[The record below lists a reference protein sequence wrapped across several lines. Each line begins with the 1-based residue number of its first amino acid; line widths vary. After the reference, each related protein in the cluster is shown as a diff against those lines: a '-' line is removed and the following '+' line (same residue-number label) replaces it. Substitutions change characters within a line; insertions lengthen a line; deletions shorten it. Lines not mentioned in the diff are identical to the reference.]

1 MQLIHTPVDMQQWA
15 LAQRSRGI
23 RLGCVPTMGC
33 LHDGHMALVQQVQTR
48 TDQVVVTIFVNPTQF
63 GPHEDFHRYPRPLE
77 DDLARCRAAG
87 VTAVFLP
94 QPAQMYAA
102 DHSVYVVEEQLGSG
116 LCGAAR
122 PGHFRGVCTVVAKL
136 FNLTLPHVAIFG
148 QKDYQQAAIIR
159 RMVRDL
165 DFPVEVVVAP
175 IVREPDGLA
184 LSSRNR
190 YLSADERQRAR
201 GLSQALRLARAA
213 GETDATPVCQQLH
226 HLLTTTYQ
234 LRVDYVATVDG
245 QTLQPVT
252 QLRPGVVI
260 ALAAF
265 AGTTRL
271 IDNTLLGHPTDSAQ
285 NIPEVRHD

>member
-1 MQLIHTPVDMQQWA
+1 MQQWA

-33 LHDGHMALVQQVQTR
+33 LHDGHLALVREAQTR
-48 TDQVVVTIFVNPTQF
+48 ADQVVVTIFVNPTQF
-63 GPHEDFHRYPRPLE
+63 GPHEDFHRYPRPLA
-77 DDLARCRAAG
+77 DDLARCRKAG
-87 VTAVFLP
+87 VSAVFLP

-102 DHSVYVVEEQLGSG
+102 DHSIYVVEEQLGNG

-165 DFPVEVVVAP
+165 DFPIEVVVAP

-190 YLSADERQRAR
+190 YLSTDERQRAR
-201 GLSQALRLARAA
+201 GLSQALRLVRDA
-213 GETDATPVCQQLH
+213 GETDAAAVCQRVQT
-226 HLLTTTYQ
+226 LLTETYQ
-234 LRVDYVATVDG
+234 LRVDYVAAVDG
-245 QTLQPVT
+245 QTLQPVPSL
-252 QLRPGVVI
+252 QPGVAI
-260 ALAAF
+260 ILAAF

-285 NIPEVRHD
+285 GIPAP